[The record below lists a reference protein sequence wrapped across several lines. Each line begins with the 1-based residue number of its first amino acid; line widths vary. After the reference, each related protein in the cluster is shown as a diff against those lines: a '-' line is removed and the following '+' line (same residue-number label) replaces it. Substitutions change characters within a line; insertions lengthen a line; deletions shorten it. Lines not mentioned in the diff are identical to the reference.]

1 MGYNYYRL
9 FLAGCLWLLYFY
21 VPDQQFIGKQSPDI
35 FERVISAYLAMN
47 VVLAFIPPR
56 WFKEIVSSS
65 IPAFFILCGDIGF
78 FGLQMYSSGGVNGIL
93 GNFLIVPVAF
103 SGVLVGSRYSS
114 ACAALGFIVCYYAE
128 FNLHVRELGIYS
140 GTDGFFQ
147 AGLLGIALFVISGLF
162 QYLSRQLHRRN
173 EEILTLDRFNQI
185 EYLAHQTQS
194 QLDASNE
201 RFKVL
206 LQSAGEGLLGVEFDG
221 TISFANRRAGLL
233 LECNANALVG
243 RNISGYLLELDQS
256 ELDTSELTQ
265 SPPVQKLLKA
275 ITLPDQEKIYD
286 PHRWRTEANVAFHV
300 EYSCESIHT
309 ESGDNA
315 GAVIVFQD
323 ITKRKEDEERI
334 SRMANFDSLTD
345 LVNRAHFQQAL
356 RREIGRAERL
366 GTHLSVMYIDMDRFK
381 YINDTLGHAGGDE
394 ILQIVASR
402 LISSVRSGDVVARLG
417 GDEFCYYFD

>member
-103 SGVLVGSRYSS
+103 SGVLVASRYSS

-201 RFKVL
+201 
-206 LQSAGEGLLGVEFDG
+206 
-221 TISFANRRAGLL
+221 
-233 LECNANALVG
+233 
-243 RNISGYLLELDQS
+243 
-256 ELDTSELTQ
+256 
-265 SPPVQKLLKA
+265 
-275 ITLPDQEKIYD
+275 
-286 PHRWRTEANVAFHV
+286 
-300 EYSCESIHT
+300 
-309 ESGDNA
+309 
-315 GAVIVFQD
+315 
-323 ITKRKEDEERI
+323 
-334 SRMANFDSLTD
+334 
-345 LVNRAHFQQAL
+345 
-356 RREIGRAERL
+356 
-366 GTHLSVMYIDMDRFK
+366 
-381 YINDTLGHAGGDE
+381 
-394 ILQIVASR
+394 
-402 LISSVRSGDVVARLG
+402 
-417 GDEFCYYFD
+417 